1 MPLSYKAPLRDIRF
15 LTNEVFNYTE
25 HYKTLKCGQ
34 NADPETVDMMLDSIA
49 DYCSNVLM
57 PLYQSGDAEGCHFDN
72 GKTRQSGSIHTVRT
86 RKGSTIARH

>member
-57 PLYQSGDAEGCHFDN
+57 PCISQVMPKAVILIMAQ
-72 GKTRQSGSIHTVRT
+72 
-86 RKGSTIARH
+86 

>member
-1 MPLSYKAPLRDIRF
+1 MTSVF

-72 GKTRQSGSIHTVRT
+72 GTVT
-86 RKGSTIARH
+86 TPKGFKKRMTPL